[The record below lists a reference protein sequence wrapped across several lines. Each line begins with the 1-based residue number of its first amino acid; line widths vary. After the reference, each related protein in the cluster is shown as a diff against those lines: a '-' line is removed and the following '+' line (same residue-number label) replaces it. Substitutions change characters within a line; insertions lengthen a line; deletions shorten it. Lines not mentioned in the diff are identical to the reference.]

1 MSFVLVE
8 NVVQRVVQK
17 GMEDVRNNIDV
28 LDEVFCQYLEPEL
41 EADYGQKYVDQIK
54 SWFANTKIPVVQAW
68 SMNPQRIPCYS
79 IHLATELEDESK
91 AAAGDYYGDG
101 LEGTIGVGVFSV
113 MVDIGCHANKSGDQ
127 VIWLYYIL
135 AYILFKNKLVAERMG
150 LQLHTFNASDYSKQ
164 HQYMTE
170 NIFTRWVRFRC
181 TTENTW
187 SAEEFVEVDELDMDL
202 QASRV
207 NSDGHEED
215 CNGDEED
222 LSLIHI

>member
-8 NVVQRVVQK
+8 HAVQRVVQK
-17 GMEDVRNNIDV
+17 GIKDIQDNPSV
-28 LDEVFCQYLEPEL
+28 LDEIFGQYLESEL
-41 EADYGQKYVDQIK
+41 AADYGQNYIDQIK
-54 SWFANTKIPVVQAW
+54 SWFLNTKIPVVQAW
-68 SMNPQRIPCYS
+68 SFNAQRIPCYS

-91 AAAGDYYGDG
+91 AAAGDHYGDG
-101 LEGTIGVGVFSV
+101 TDASIGVGVFGV

-135 AYILFKNKLVAERMG
+135 AHILFKNKLIAERMG

-164 HQYMTE
+164 HQYMAE

-187 SAEEFVEVDELDMDL
+187 TAEEFIEPDNIDYDLEASSANDPDDEDT
-202 QASRV
+202 V
-207 NSDGHEED
+207 IIG
-215 CNGDEED
+215 
-222 LSLIHI
+222 